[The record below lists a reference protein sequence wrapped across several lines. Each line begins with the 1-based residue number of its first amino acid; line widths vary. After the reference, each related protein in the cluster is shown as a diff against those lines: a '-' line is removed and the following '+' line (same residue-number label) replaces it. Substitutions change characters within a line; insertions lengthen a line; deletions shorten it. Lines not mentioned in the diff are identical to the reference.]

1 MTLRAPDGQRRI
13 RMDSID
19 APEEGH
25 GADQPGQPDAE
36 ASRKHLAEL
45 VAGKTLIAQC
55 YEKDQYG
62 REVCALILEDGRSAN
77 RLQVE
82 AGYACLYRAPG
93 RLPARPG
100 HARFAAPGQG
110 RRPGSVGA
118 AGRGAALEVALR
130 LLAPAPVRL
139 SPAEH

>member
-25 GADQPGQPDAE
+25 GADQPSQPDAE

-55 YEKDQYG
+55 YE
-62 REVCALILEDGRSAN
+62 RTSTAARSA
-77 RLQVE
+77 R
-82 AGYACLYRAPG
+82 
-93 RLPARPG
+93 
-100 HARFAAPGQG
+100 
-110 RRPGSVGA
+110 
-118 AGRGAALEVALR
+118 
-130 LLAPAPVRL
+130 
-139 SPAEH
+139 